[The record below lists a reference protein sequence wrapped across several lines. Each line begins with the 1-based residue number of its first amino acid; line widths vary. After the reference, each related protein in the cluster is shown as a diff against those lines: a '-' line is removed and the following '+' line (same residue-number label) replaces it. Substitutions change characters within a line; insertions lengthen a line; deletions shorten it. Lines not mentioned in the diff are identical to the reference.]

1 MNQTKLAEARAY
13 EKTHEAEVLSEERPM
28 FHITPAIG
36 WLNDPNGFSIYRGE
50 YHLFYQYHPY
60 DIHWGPMYWGH
71 VKSRDLIRWERLPAA
86 LAPDT
91 EYDESGVFSGSALE
105 LPNGQQLLMYT
116 GVQGGINVPE
126 CRQTQCL
133 AVGDGIDYQKYEKNP
148 VLTADDIPE
157 PCFAKDFRDPKI
169 WWDEEEACFFA
180 VAGILMQEESG
191 AVALFSSKDAFH
203 WSYVNILDR
212 CNHQYGR
219 MWECPDFFEMGEDHK
234 AVLIV
239 SAMKMQEQGLTFHNG
254 NDVVCLIG
262 SYDRKEH
269 RFVRE
274 NVTAVDY
281 GLDFYAPQSI
291 RTPDGRRV
299 MIGWM
304 QSWESSH
311 LCRRDGRWHGM
322 LTLPRE
328 LSLKDGQLIQQPVRE
343 LLGYRGDQ
351 VMHKDVPLAPYTRLP
366 GVSGRVL
373 DLTVD
378 VRPESEGSLERFT
391 ICLAEN
397 ETYNTSICYNVRK
410 GTLCL
415 DRTDSGFHYNIVHK
429 RRAPVRDQGGK
440 IRFRIILDRFSVE
453 LFVNDGEQV
462 MSACLYTPQEA
473 DGISFRA
480 EGTGWLD
487 VEKYELIL

>member
-1 MNQTKLAEARAY
+1 
-13 EKTHEAEVLSEERPM
+13 
-28 FHITPAIG
+28 
-36 WLNDPNGFSIYRGE
+36 
-50 YHLFYQYHPY
+50 
-60 DIHWGPMYWGH
+60 
-71 VKSRDLIRWERLPAA
+71 
-86 LAPDT
+86 
-91 EYDESGVFSGSALE
+91 
-105 LPNGQQLLMYT
+105 
-116 GVQGGINVPE
+116 
-126 CRQTQCL
+126 
-133 AVGDGIDYQKYEKNP
+133 
-148 VLTADDIPE
+148 
-157 PCFAKDFRDPKI
+157 
-169 WWDEEEACFFA
+169 
-180 VAGILMQEESG
+180 
-191 AVALFSSKDAFH
+191 
-203 WSYVNILDR
+203 
-212 CNHQYGR
+212 
-219 MWECPDFFEMGEDHK
+219 
-234 AVLIV
+234 
-239 SAMKMQEQGLTFHNG
+239 
-254 NDVVCLIG
+254 
-262 SYDRKEH
+262 
-269 RFVRE
+269 
-274 NVTAVDY
+274 
-281 GLDFYAPQSI
+281 
-291 RTPDGRRV
+291 
-299 MIGWM
+299 
-304 QSWESSH
+304 
-311 LCRRDGRWHGM
+311 M

-343 LLGYRGDQ
+343 LLGYRGDP

-453 LFVNDGEQV
+453 LFVNGGEQV

-480 EGTGWLD
+480 EGTGWFD